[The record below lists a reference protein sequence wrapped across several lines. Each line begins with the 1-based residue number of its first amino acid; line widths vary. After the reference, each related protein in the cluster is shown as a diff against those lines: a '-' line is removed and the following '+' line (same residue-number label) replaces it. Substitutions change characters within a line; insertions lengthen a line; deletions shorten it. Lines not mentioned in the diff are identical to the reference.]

1 MIVCLS
7 VCLSGIL
14 HCEGFLYCT
23 DGDSDKENV
32 DPNIIIISDDD
43 DESAARGETGR
54 PWWMS
59 PSAGL
64 FGGDEPAASSMSA
77 TGPSSDADFF
87 EDRVLHLRY
96 LYQLSMEQRIR
107 LIIKE
112 IMQGV

>member
-1 MIVCLS
+1 
-7 VCLSGIL
+7 
-14 HCEGFLYCT
+14 LYCT

-32 DPNIIIISDDD
+32 DPNIIIISDD
-43 DESAARGETGR
+43 ESAARGETGR

-64 FGGDEPAASSMSA
+64 FEGDEPAAAASSTSA
-77 TGPSSDADFF
+77 GPSSDADFF